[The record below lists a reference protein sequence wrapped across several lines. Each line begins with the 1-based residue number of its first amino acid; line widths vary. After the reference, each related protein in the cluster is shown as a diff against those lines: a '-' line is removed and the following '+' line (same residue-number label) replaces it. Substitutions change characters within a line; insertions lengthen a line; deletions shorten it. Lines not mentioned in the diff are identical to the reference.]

1 MSSSA
6 RRGAIRET
14 AAGRKTRCSSNGAP
28 GVPARLDGRDAR
40 PSTTLTRNRLF
51 STRRTNLVFHDLP
64 AFHHKRNAFQD
75 CDVVERIAS
84 NSDQVRVLARVKTA
98 DAIGPVHHVPPKS

>member
-1 MSSSA
+1 MSSSG
-6 RRGAIRET
+6 RRGAIREM
-14 AAGRKTRCSSNGAP
+14 AAASRKTRCSSNGAP

-40 PSTTLTRNRLF
+40 PSATLTRNRLF

-98 DAIGPVHHVPPKS
+98 DAIGPV